1 VLVTGGAGFIG
12 SHLVETLVA
21 LGASVRVLDDL
32 SAGSRDALAPFP
44 TVEFVEGSVLDAAA
58 VARCAAGCRF
68 VFHQAALVSVPESV
82 ARPARYHEVNAEGTR
97 VVLEAA
103 RAARVARVL
112 FAGSSSIYGDG
123 PEQFK
128 SESLAPAPQSP
139 YAEAKLAAE
148 GHVREFGA
156 GGSAGGGA
164 RGANGRAGDRGLD
177 HAGGR
182 LDTVTLRYFNVF
194 GPRQRAESAYAAVVP
209 AFARRLLAGE
219 RPIVYGDGE
228 QSRDFAFIAN
238 VVHANLLAA
247 RHAGPLR
254 GAAINI
260 GSGERTTVNDLARAM
275 ARLAGRPDLA
285 PLHEP
290 ERSGDVRH
298 SVADVARARAVLG
311 FAPLVSL
318 EDGLSVVLGRA

>member
-1 VLVTGGAGFIG
+1 MLVTGGAGFIG
-12 SHLVETLVA
+12 SHLVETLA
-21 LGASVRVLDDL
+21 GLGASVRVLDDL
-32 SAGSRDALAPFP
+32 SAGARDAVAALPA
-44 TVEFVEGSVLDAAA
+44 VELVEASILDAAA

-68 VFHQAALVSVPESV
+68 VFHHAALVSVPESV

-103 RAARVARVL
+103 RAAGVARVL
-112 FAGSSSIYGDG
+112 FAGSSSVYGDG
-123 PEQFK
+123 PEPFK
-128 SESLAPAPQSP
+128 AESLAPAPQSP

-148 GHVREFGA
+148 EHVRAFGA
-156 GGSAGGGA
+156 GGGGGA
-164 RGANGRAGDRGLD
+164 RGGSGGARG
-177 HAGGR
+177 A

-247 RHAGPLR
+247 RHAVPLR

-260 GSGERTTVNDLARAM
+260 GAGERTTVNDLARTM

-290 ERSGDVRH
+290 ERAGDVRH

-318 EDGLSVVLGRA
+318 EDGLEVVLGRA